1 MRRGELQD
9 KGVIS
14 KLEKK
19 FSIKWKGAEVVHKKV
34 WERLVAVG
42 AKLERYDNRTK

>member
-34 WERLVAVG
+34 
-42 AKLERYDNRTK
+42 